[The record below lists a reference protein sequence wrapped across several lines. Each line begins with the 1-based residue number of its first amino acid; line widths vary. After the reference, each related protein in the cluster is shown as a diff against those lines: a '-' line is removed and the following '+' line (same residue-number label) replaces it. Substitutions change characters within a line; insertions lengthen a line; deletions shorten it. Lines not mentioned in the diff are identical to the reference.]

1 MRLVQFQRWRDAETN
16 LHASDGATHDGVQL
30 HTGTPVA
37 IAKVQHYVPQF
48 LLRNF
53 GNGKKDQVWVYD
65 KRTVRAFASNTRNVA
80 SESRFYDFDYQGET
94 ISLEPWLAQLEG
106 NAQSVVRFIL
116 EKDSVATLAAEQKQV
131 LAAFL
136 EVQLTRTR
144 TFREEWDAF
153 PRMLREHFQR
163 NGDQVAPGS
172 QAEDLIQDI
181 PANELKEQTAR
192 VIYKAPETYA
202 TQFLNKD
209 WVLAATT
216 RKAPFLLSDN
226 PLTRQN
232 TIDRPNRG
240 NLGLALPGIEIYFPL
255 SPTRALAMWCPTLT
269 ETVHRGALAFMKNTA
284 TRAGPDPHGVISMS
298 DALLSGAPVEYSPAN
313 VENFNSLQV
322 IWSERYI
329 FSTTNDFQLAEAML
343 AEHPSLKNG
352 PRSTAA

>member
-1 MRLVQFQRWRDAETN
+1 M
-16 LHASDGATHDGVQL
+16 
-30 HTGTPVA
+30 A

-65 KRTVRAFASNTRNVA
+65 KSSARAFPSNTKNVA
-80 SESRFYDFDYQGET
+80 SESRFYDFEYQGRT
-94 ISLEPWLAQLEG
+94 ISLEPWLGQLEG
-106 NAQSVVRFIL
+106 SAQSVIRFIL
-116 EKDSVATLAAEQKQV
+116 ENDSVAKLADEQKQI

-136 EVQLTRTR
+136 AVQLTRTK

-172 QAEDLIQDI
+172 QAEELIQDI
-181 PANELKEQTAR
+181 PANDLKEQTAR

-202 TQFLNKD
+202 AQFLNKD

-232 TIDRPNRG
+232 MIDRPDRG
-240 NLGLALPGIEIYFPL
+240 NLGLALRGIEIYFPL

-269 ETVHRGALAFMKNTA
+269 ETVHRGALALMSRTGFTA
-284 TRAGPDPHGVISMS
+284 TLPDPNGVISMS
-298 DALLSGAPVEYSPAN
+298 DALLNGAPVLYSPAN

-329 FSTTNDFQLAEAML
+329 FSTANDFQLAEAML
-343 AEHPSLKNG
+343 SEHPNLKKG
-352 PRSTAA
+352 PRPTTA

>member
-1 MRLVQFQRWRDAETN
+1 M
-16 LHASDGATHDGVQL
+16 
-30 HTGTPVA
+30 A

-65 KRTVRAFASNTRNVA
+65 KSSARAFPSNTKNVA
-80 SESRFYDFDYQGET
+80 SESRFYDFEYQGQT
-94 ISLEPWLAQLEG
+94 ISLEPWLGQLEG
-106 NAQSVVRFIL
+106 SAQSVIRFIL
-116 EKDSVATLAAEQKQV
+116 ETDSVAKLADEQKQI

-136 EVQLTRTR
+136 AVQLTRTK

-163 NGDQVAPGS
+163 NGGQVAPGS
-172 QAEDLIQDI
+172 QAEELIQDI
-181 PANELKEQTAR
+181 PANDLKEQTAR

-202 TQFLNKD
+202 AQFLNKN

-232 TIDRPNRG
+232 MIDQPNRG

-269 ETVHRGALAFMKNTA
+269 EAVHRGALALMSRTGFTA
-284 TRAGPDPHGVISMS
+284 TLPDPHGVISMR
-298 DALLSGAPVEYSPAN
+298 DALLNGAPVLYSPAN

-329 FSTTNDFQLAEAML
+329 FSTANDFQLAGAML
-343 AEHPSLKNG
+343 SEHPNLKKG
-352 PRSTAA
+352 PRLTTA

>member
-1 MRLVQFQRWRDAETN
+1 M
-16 LHASDGATHDGVQL
+16 
-30 HTGTPVA
+30 A

-65 KRTVRAFASNTRNVA
+65 KSSARAFPSNTKNVA
-80 SESRFYDFDYQGET
+80 SESRFYDFEYQGQPF
-94 ISLEPWLAQLEG
+94 SLEPWLGQLEG
-106 NAQSVVRFIL
+106 SAQSVVRFIL
-116 EKDSVATLAAEQKQV
+116 DADSVATLAEEQKQI

-136 EVQLTRTR
+136 AVQLTRTK

-172 QAEDLIQDI
+172 QAEELIQDI
-181 PANELKEQTAR
+181 PANDLKEQTAR

-232 TIDRPNRG
+232 MIDRPNRG

-269 ETVHRGALAFMKNTA
+269 ETVHRGAMALMSRTGSMA
-284 TRAGPDPHGVISMS
+284 TVLDPHGVISMS
-298 DALLSGAPVEYSPAN
+298 KALLSGAPVPYSPAN

-329 FSTTNDFQLAEAML
+329 FSTANDFQLAKAML
-343 AEHPSLKNG
+343 SEHPNLKQG
-352 PRSTAA
+352 PRSTTA

>member
-1 MRLVQFQRWRDAETN
+1 
-16 LHASDGATHDGVQL
+16 
-30 HTGTPVA
+30 VA

-53 GNGKKDQVWVYD
+53 GNGKKAQVWVYD
-65 KRTVRAFASNTRNVA
+65 KSSARAFPSNTKNVA
-80 SESRFYDFDYQGET
+80 SESRFYDFEFQDQT
-94 ISLEPWLAQLEG
+94 ISLEPWLAQLEA

-116 EKDSVATLAAEQKQV
+116 ETDSVATLADEQRQI

-136 EVQLTRTR
+136 AVQLTRTK

-163 NGDQVAPGS
+163 NGDQIAPGS

-192 VIYKAPETYA
+192 VIYKAPKTYA
-202 TQFLNKD
+202 PQFLNKD

-216 RKAPFLLSDN
+216 RKTPFLLSDN

-232 TIDRPNRG
+232 MIDRPNRG
-240 NLGLALPGIEIYFPL
+240 NLGLALPGIELYFPL

-269 ETVHRGALAFMKNTA
+269 ETVHRGALALMKHTVSTA
-284 TRAGPDPHGVISMS
+284 AVPDPHGVVGMS
-298 DALLSGAPVEYSPAN
+298 DALLSGAPVQYSPAH

-329 FSTTNDFQLAEAML
+329 FSTINDFQLAVAML
-343 AEHPSLKNG
+343 TEHPDLKKG
-352 PRSTAA
+352 PRSTTA

>member
-1 MRLVQFQRWRDAETN
+1 M
-16 LHASDGATHDGVQL
+16 
-30 HTGTPVA
+30 A

-65 KRTVRAFASNTRNVA
+65 KSSARAFPSNTKNVA
-80 SESRFYDFDYQGET
+80 SESRFYDFEYQGQT

-106 NAQSVVRFIL
+106 SAKSVVGFIL
-116 EKDSVATLAAEQKQV
+116 EADSVDTLADEQRQI

-136 EVQLTRTR
+136 AVQLTRTK
-144 TFREEWDAF
+144 TFREQWDSF

-163 NGDQVAPGS
+163 NGEQVAPES
-172 QAEDLIQDI
+172 QVEELIQDI
-181 PANELKEQTAR
+181 PANDLKEQTSR
-192 VIYKAPETYA
+192 VIYTAPETYA
-202 TQFLNKD
+202 THFLNKE

-232 TIDRPNRG
+232 TIDRPHRG

-269 ETVHRGALAFMKNTA
+269 ETVHRRAMELKSRSGSTA
-284 TRAGPDPHGVISMS
+284 AAPDPHGVISMS
-298 DALLSGAPVEYSPAN
+298 DALLSGAPVPYSPAN

-329 FSTTNDFQLAEAML
+329 FSTINDFELAEAML
-343 AEHPSLKNG
+343 TEHPNLKKG
-352 PRSTAA
+352 PRSTTA

>member
-1 MRLVQFQRWRDAETN
+1 M
-16 LHASDGATHDGVQL
+16 
-30 HTGTPVA
+30 A

-65 KRTVRAFASNTRNVA
+65 KSSARAFPSNTKNVA
-80 SESRFYDFDYQGET
+80 SESRFYDFEYQGRT
-94 ISLEPWLAQLEG
+94 ISLEPWLGQLEG
-106 NAQSVVRFIL
+106 SAQSVIRFIL
-116 EKDSVATLAAEQKQV
+116 ENDSVAKLADEQKQI

-136 EVQLTRTR
+136 AVQLTRTK

-172 QAEDLIQDI
+172 QAEELIQDI
-181 PANELKEQTAR
+181 PANDLKEQTAR

-202 TQFLNKD
+202 AQFLNKD

-232 TIDRPNRG
+232 MIDRPDRG

-255 SPTRALAMWCPTLT
+255 SPTRALAMWCPTFT
-269 ETVHRGALAFMKNTA
+269 ETVHRGALALMSRTGFTA
-284 TRAGPDPHGVISMS
+284 TLPDPNGVISMS
-298 DALLSGAPVEYSPAN
+298 DALLNGAPVLYAPAN

-329 FSTTNDFQLAEAML
+329 FSTANDFQLAEAML
-343 AEHPSLKNG
+343 SEHPNLKKG
-352 PRSTAA
+352 PRPTTA